1 MKNKIGLMLAVFMI
15 LFVSIGSVNAQPI
28 TDTKTYAEVYKAS
41 DDTSSF
47 DIPFVRVTSGRMDVN
62 KEINQDGIFIANSV
76 IEVNENLTG
85 NQMIYSTDTVRINAS
100 TENTMVFSAGNVIIT
115 GEITGSTLI
124 YASTGVTL
132 EEGANVKG
140 NLIVFSPALTI
151 NSDVDGNIIGV
162 CTTLNLNKNVK
173 GKVRLEAS
181 YANIAE
187 DVTVDSGLFIKTVNK
202 DLKVP
207 ASIENATVELR
218 DTSVSTSQ
226 KIKTYLKSLLSAIA
240 GDLLVYLLLLILFK
254 KERLSK
260 VAVKLVHGKKT
271 VLFGILATLAMVFS
285 VSLGIAL
292 TIFLPQLGLSLIII
306 GLGTSIVT
314 LLLKNIILIVLVTEM
329 AINRFDDTK
338 VKPNRIMT
346 ALVSI
351 IVLEILSTIPILGI
365 IIGFFAFILAIGMIV
380 SLFVKPKKEEK
391 QEIIEAK

>member
-140 NLIVFSPALTI
+140 NLIVFSPTLTI

>member
-151 NSDVDGNIIGV
+151 NSDVDGNIISQGF
-162 CTTLNLNKNVK
+162 TIKK
-173 GKVRLEAS
+173 
-181 YANIAE
+181 AN
-187 DVTVDSGLFIKTVNK
+187 
-202 DLKVP
+202 
-207 ASIENATVELR
+207 
-218 DTSVSTSQ
+218 
-226 KIKTYLKSLLSAIA
+226 
-240 GDLLVYLLLLILFK
+240 
-254 KERLSK
+254 
-260 VAVKLVHGKKT
+260 
-271 VLFGILATLAMVFS
+271 
-285 VSLGIAL
+285 
-292 TIFLPQLGLSLIII
+292 
-306 GLGTSIVT
+306 
-314 LLLKNIILIVLVTEM
+314 
-329 AINRFDDTK
+329 
-338 VKPNRIMT
+338 
-346 ALVSI
+346 
-351 IVLEILSTIPILGI
+351 
-365 IIGFFAFILAIGMIV
+365 
-380 SLFVKPKKEEK
+380 
-391 QEIIEAK
+391 

>member
-47 DIPFVRVTSGRMDVN
+47 DIPFVRVTIGRMDVN

-151 NSDVDGNIIGV
+151 NSDVDGNIIGA

-260 VAVKLVHGKKT
+260 VAGKLVHGKKT